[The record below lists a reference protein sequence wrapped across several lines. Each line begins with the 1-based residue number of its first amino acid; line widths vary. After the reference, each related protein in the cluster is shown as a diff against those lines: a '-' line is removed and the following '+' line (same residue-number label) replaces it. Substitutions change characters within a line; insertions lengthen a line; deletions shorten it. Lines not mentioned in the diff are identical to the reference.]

1 MHWEKNSWWLLP
13 LLLIGMPLLG
23 VTVYLYSFAQDR
35 YTSTSLIVVKQ
46 VNDKSSVQLDGLG
59 ALLGSVASTNTEDAK
74 FLQEYIESPDM
85 LQTLDR
91 QLDFRKAF
99 SGNGSDPF
107 FQLDASVSK
116 EELLNYYRKSV
127 TVDLNSDNSVL
138 TIKTEG
144 FDPEFT
150 LSFNRALLKESERF
164 VNAISQSMATE
175 QLDFSEKQLKEATD
189 RLNESRQALLN
200 YQNTNR
206 TFDPLANAET
216 VSKVIASLQASLA
229 ELQTQ
234 ERTLLSYLNPDTPQ
248 VIAIRSQIISV
259 QQQIETEK
267 SKLTSKNGREL
278 NSQAAQFEELKSQAE
293 FGSDLYKLAL
303 TSLEKARLEVSRK
316 MKTLVIISSPQL
328 PQEAMYPRR
337 IYVIGSVF
345 LMLCVMYGVLQLTL
359 AVVRDHKD

>member
-74 FLQEYIESPDM
+74 FLQEYIESPDI

-99 SGNGSDPF
+99 SGNGEDPI
-107 FQLDASVSK
+107 FQLASNATK
-116 EELLNYYRKSV
+116 EDFLDFYRKSV
-127 TVDLNSDNSVL
+127 TVDLNPDNSVL

-175 QLDFSEKQLKEATD
+175 QLGFSEKQLKEATD

-337 IYVIGSVF
+337 MYVIGSVF